1 MWDQIAA
8 RDARPSGRRP
18 GSIIVVGIAL
28 AALVAVLSVVTLVM
42 GPSES
47 TRSYSEFL
55 DDVAAGRVST
65 VTQVGTLLE
74 VEADGGAYEVTVPDL
89 LTDVFGNIQAV
100 AAPDDLPSFQAQPAA
115 DPMSLAIPAILVA
128 NLVVMAGVLALAVVL
143 VRRRPTASG

>member
-1 MWDQIAA
+1 MSDQLAA
-8 RDARPSGRRP
+8 RHSRPSGRRP

-28 AALVAVLSVVTLVM
+28 AALVAVLSVVTLTI

-47 TRSYSEFL
+47 PRSYSEFL

-65 VTQVGTLLE
+65 VTQIGTLLE
-74 VEADGGAYEVTVPDL
+74 VEADGGAYEVTVPDV
-89 LTDVFGNIQAV
+89 LTDVYGNIQAV
-100 AAPDDLPSFQAQPAA
+100 AAPSDVPSFQAQPAP

-128 NLVVMAGVLALAVVL
+128 NLVVMVGVLALALLL